1 MNMQLALYR
10 FVNPISLA
18 IVLLLLLSF
27 GDMESRADEAS
38 LTKTTFY
45 VY

>member
-1 MNMQLALYR
+1 MNMQFTLNHI
-10 FVNPISLA
+10 VNPISLA
-18 IVLLLLLSF
+18 VVLLLLLGF
-27 GDMESRADEAS
+27 GDMESHADEAS